1 LSGRQSRREQ
11 AKTLAAV
18 AGRLAR
24 GHSQR
29 AAVEDLG
36 VARSTVRD
44 WLGRAPIDEV
54 PAAFQEFYASE
65 EGIAWLHRQV
75 LVAHLV
81 ITLFAN
87 GGIRPVCT
95 FLELSGLSAFV
106 ASSYGRRVN

>member
-1 LSGRQSRREQ
+1 MPTGTR
-11 AKTLAAV
+11 AFA
-18 AGRLAR
+18 AR
-24 GHSQR
+24 GS
-29 AAVEDLG
+29 G
-36 VARSTVRD
+36 G
-44 WLGRAPIDEV
+44 LGRCALDCAGLVGAGADEV